1 MRFHLVMLIIV
12 ILVSLGMHGLAS
24 AGQAFDAHGDV
35 GAAHAAAAMSS
46 PS

>member
-24 AGQAFDAHGDV
+24 AGQAFAAHGDV
-35 GAAHAAAAMSS
+35 DAAHAAATM
-46 PS
+46 PSAS